1 MTLKEKKA
9 MMHSIVEQWQD
20 SGLSQPLFAQSKNI
34 SLSKL
39 RYWIQKSQHG
49 EEQGFI
55 QLNGFSTS
63 GISIRYPNGV
73 EISLPSQTPVGYLKL
88 LINY

>member
-1 MTLKEKKA
+1 MTLQEKKA

-20 SGLSQPLFAQSKNI
+20 SGLSQTSFAQTRDI

-39 RYWIQKSQHG
+39 RYWVHKSRHE

-55 QLNGFSTS
+55 QLNGFSPS

-73 EISLPSQTPVGYLKL
+73 EISLPVQTPVGYLKL